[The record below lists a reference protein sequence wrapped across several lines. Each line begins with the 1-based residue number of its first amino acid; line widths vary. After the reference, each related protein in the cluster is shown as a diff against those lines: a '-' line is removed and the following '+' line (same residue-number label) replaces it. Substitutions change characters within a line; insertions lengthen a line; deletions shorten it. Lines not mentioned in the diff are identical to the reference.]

1 MERKYGRH
9 LNSHIGLTKELRN
22 LKENR
27 IAEIFESIDT
37 FRASRWY
44 GGKGNGEIVKKC
56 IEYISEVKEW
66 TK

>member
-1 MERKYGRH
+1 MKYGRH
-9 LNSHIGLTKELRN
+9 LNSHIGLTKELRD

-37 FRASRWY
+37 FRAGRWY

-66 TK
+66 IK